1 MSVELWDKCL
11 QSLQSEFPAQQYNTW
26 IRPLQVAEASSGAA
40 LVLYA
45 PNRFVRD
52 WVCDKFL
59 SRIRQVVSD
68 VSGDLGAEV
77 KVEVNPGR
85 ATPTTSR
92 RPMPQQ
98 PARTARPSLAVAP
111 APAPAATGGLANAPA
126 LTGRA
131 TRPAARP
138 SDLFAP
144 SAPAMPASASHY
156 PQEVP
161 QPQLDLEVN
170 YPAEVPP
177 HRVVDVEGGLRHH
190 QTNLNEAFTFESF
203 VQGKSNQL
211 ALAAAQ
217 QVGDNPGGAYNP
229 LFIYGG
235 VGLGKTHLMHAVGME
250 MLRHNPSAKIVYLHS
265 ERFVADMVKALQL
278 NAINDFKR
286 YYRSVDAL
294 LIDDIQFFAGKER
307 SQEEFFHTFNALL
320 EGGQQMILTSDRY
333 PKEIAGVE
341 DRLKSRFGWGL
352 TVAIE
357 PPELETRVAIVM
369 KKAQE
374 AQISLPDD
382 AAFFLAQKI
391 RSNVRE
397 LEGALK
403 RVIANAHFTGSAI
416 TTPFIKESLKDLL
429 ALQDKQVSIDNIQRV
444 VAEYYKIKVSDLLS
458 KRRSR
463 SVARPRQVAMSLAK
477 ELTNHSLPEIGDAFG
492 GRDHTTV
499 LHACRK
505 IKELR
510 ESDADIREDY
520 QNLLRHLTA

>member
-1 MSVELWDKCL
+1 MSGDLWERCL
-11 QSLQSEFPAQQYNTW
+11 PSLQSEFPAQQYNTW
-26 IRPLQVAEASSGAA
+26 IRPLSADDSSGS
-40 LVLYA
+40 LVVLFA

-52 WVCDKFL
+52 WVNDKFL
-59 SRIRQVVSD
+59 SRIRQVICD
-68 VSGDLGAEV
+68 VSGDISMDVRVEISAAGA
-77 KVEVNPGR
+77 GS
-85 ATPTTSR
+85 T
-92 RPMPQQ
+92 
-98 PARTARPSLAVAP
+98 TARRMPPRPRPVAP
-111 APAPAATGGLANAPA
+111 PPVPTYTDNTQTTYEPAQRHASQNKEV
-126 LTGRA
+126 
-131 TRPAARP
+131 
-138 SDLFAP
+138 SVY
-144 SAPAMPASASHY
+144 SASE
-156 PQEVP
+156 QVI
-161 QPQLDLEVN
+161 QAPQLELDVGLSE
-170 YPAEVPP
+170 PDRAIE
-177 HRVVDVEGGLRHH
+177 VDVEGGLRH
-190 QTNLNEAFTFESF
+190 QSNLNRAFTFESF

-217 QVGDNPGGAYNP
+217 QVADNPGGAYNP

-250 MLRHNPSAKIVYLHS
+250 MLRQNPNARIVYLHS

-333 PKEIAGVE
+333 PKEINGVE

-352 TVAIE
+352 TVAVE
-357 PPELETRVAIVM
+357 PPELETRAAIVM
-369 KKAQE
+369 KKAEE
-374 AQISLPDD
+374 AKIILPDD

-403 RVIANAHFTGSAI
+403 RVIANAHFTGNAI

-444 VAEYYKIKVSDLLS
+444 VAEYYKIKISDLLS

-463 SVARPRQVAMSLAK
+463 SVARPRQVAMSISK
-477 ELTNHSLPEIGDAFG
+477 ELTNHSLPEIGNAFG

-510 ESDADIREDY
+510 ESDTDIREDY